1 MVIKALGKQLR
12 QFKNNTFFLY
22 LCLNGILLNER
33 GFVGWD
39 HYGGVLHEIL
49 NDWSLGEQLILFC
62 FYLHIYVSRDGAEG
76 DIEIRRKQNE
86 LFPEGPVLKWLF
98 DSWKFIKPRCI
109 NGGRRSA
116 VHCHLLTSQILQC
129 CPLRDF
135 GGKQFHC

>member
-39 HYGGVLHEIL
+39 HYGEVLHEIL

-86 LFPEGPVLKWLF
+86 LFPEGPVLKWFVL
-98 DSWKFIKPRCI
+98 
-109 NGGRRSA
+109 
-116 VHCHLLTSQILQC
+116 
-129 CPLRDF
+129 
-135 GGKQFHC
+135 